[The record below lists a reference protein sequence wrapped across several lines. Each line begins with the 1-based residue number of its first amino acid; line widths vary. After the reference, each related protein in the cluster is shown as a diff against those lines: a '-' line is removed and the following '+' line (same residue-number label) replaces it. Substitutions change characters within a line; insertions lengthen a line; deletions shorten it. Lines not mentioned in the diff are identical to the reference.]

1 MGFHY
6 DVPISLGLALSSISL
21 LVVSWV
27 DLRDVICVVCVCHHG
42 RSQDAS
48 QAESETQVQWN
59 GRREQETQV
68 MALDKCVSASA
79 GVATYE
85 KFEAAPRSLSSI
97 IHQLVHDSPYLAAGY
112 SSASRANVA
121 RTFVRS
127 VANVI
132 PSHRSLH
139 SNTKSSSTPS
149 LGALA
154 RKIEMFSI
162 STMLL

>member
-97 IHQLVHDSPYLAAGY
+97 IHQL
-112 SSASRANVA
+112 
-121 RTFVRS
+121 
-127 VANVI
+127 
-132 PSHRSLH
+132 
-139 SNTKSSSTPS
+139 
-149 LGALA
+149 
-154 RKIEMFSI
+154 I
-162 STMLL
+162 STTSLPIWQLGTAQQAAPTLQEPSCAQLPT